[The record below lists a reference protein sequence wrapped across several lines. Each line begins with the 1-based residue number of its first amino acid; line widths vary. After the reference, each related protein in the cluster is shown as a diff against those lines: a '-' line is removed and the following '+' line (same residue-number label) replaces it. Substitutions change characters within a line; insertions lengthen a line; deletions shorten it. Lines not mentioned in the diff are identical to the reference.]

1 MLCLVKVGLAVI
13 IDRMVG
19 DPRLPWPHPVVL
31 IGRLIKWLE
40 KVLHK
45 EKDTPVRLKVKGVVL
60 LLVVVGASSGLSL
73 LLLVLSYRLHR
84 GVGFAV
90 EVWLMSTTLALKEL
104 INAGLRVREALTM
117 QDLERARTQVGLIV
131 GRDTKKMGAQEVV
144 RATIESL
151 SENFSDGFV
160 APLFYLVVG
169 GLPAAIAYKAVNT
182 LDSLVG
188 YRNDRY
194 RDLGWA
200 SARADDLLNYL
211 PARLSGFFLALSA
224 PLVKADGVRSFLA
237 MVKFARRHP
246 SPNAGFPEAAAA
258 GGLGIRLGGPL
269 VYQGRL
275 IEKPWL
281 GWDEEKVENQ
291 VITVM
296 AKWDKAAATVA
307 AVVLLG
313 AGLLLEMMV

>member
-1 MLCLVKVGLAVI
+1 M
-13 IDRMVG
+13 
-19 DPRLPWPHPVVL
+19 
-31 IGRLIKWLE
+31 
-40 KVLHK
+40 
-45 EKDTPVRLKVKGVVL
+45 L

-281 GWDEEKVENQ
+281 GWDEGKVENQ